1 MTSASAIK
9 LAPAA
14 DASVKTATEP
24 FLLEIIRNYLTTTCQ
39 EMGTSMM
46 RTAFTPLFSE
56 ARDFIVVVFDKDVEL
71 LAQVDFVPAMLGSA
85 RHAVKLVVH
94 EIGIENLDPG
104 DVIITNDPYRSNNH
118 IPEHIVVKPNFFEGK
133 IVSYTGCIGHMCD
146 VGGSVPAA
154 FGLHENCFQEGLR
167 TPPVKIYKRDQQ
179 VDDVWKILLSN
190 TRTPKSNYGDL
201 KAMIGALYKGEQRI
215 FELIDRYGLAVFQQA
230 CVDIKT
236 VSEVLMRR
244 QIAAWPNGIYEVQD
258 IIESDGVT
266 PNKAWRLNA
275 KLVVRDED
283 LIIDFTGS
291 DEPPQG
297 SMALTFGAS
306 SSAAYEAVFQM
317 ASNDIPI
324 NEGCY
329 RCITVISPY
338 GTITNIPYPHA
349 SMAGN
354 SEGQPIVIDML
365 IRAFAQFSDQAPAP
379 DADSCG
385 LIAFGGVDTRTE
397 MPFAFLQLEG
407 VGWGGSKFADGNNVQ
422 FSKLANC
429 SVQSIEVVE
438 SRFPLTHMEY
448 EIQPFRGGA
457 GKHRGG
463 YGSRR
468 RVRVF
473 GKQLVASGTIS
484 REMVPSPGLA
494 GGNDGA
500 TNAHLFRSPNEE

>member
-1 MTSASAIK
+1 MTSASVIE

-94 EIGIENLDPG
+94 EIGIENLEPG

-118 IPEHIVVKPNFFEGK
+118 IPEHILVKPNFFDGK

-230 CVDIKT
+230 CVDIKS

-244 QIAAWPNGIYEVQD
+244 QIAAWPNGVYEIQD
-258 IIESDGVT
+258 II
-266 PNKAWRLNA
+266 
-275 KLVVRDED
+275 
-283 LIIDFTGS
+283 
-291 DEPPQG
+291 
-297 SMALTFGAS
+297 
-306 SSAAYEAVFQM
+306 
-317 ASNDIPI
+317 
-324 NEGCY
+324 
-329 RCITVISPY
+329 
-338 GTITNIPYPHA
+338 
-349 SMAGN
+349 
-354 SEGQPIVIDML
+354 
-365 IRAFAQFSDQAPAP
+365 
-379 DADSCG
+379 
-385 LIAFGGVDTRTE
+385 
-397 MPFAFLQLEG
+397 
-407 VGWGGSKFADGNNVQ
+407 
-422 FSKLANC
+422 
-429 SVQSIEVVE
+429 
-438 SRFPLTHMEY
+438 
-448 EIQPFRGGA
+448 
-457 GKHRGG
+457 
-463 YGSRR
+463 
-468 RVRVF
+468 RVRRNY
-473 GKQLVASGTIS
+473 S
-484 REMVPSPGLA
+484 
-494 GGNDGA
+494 
-500 TNAHLFRSPNEE
+500 